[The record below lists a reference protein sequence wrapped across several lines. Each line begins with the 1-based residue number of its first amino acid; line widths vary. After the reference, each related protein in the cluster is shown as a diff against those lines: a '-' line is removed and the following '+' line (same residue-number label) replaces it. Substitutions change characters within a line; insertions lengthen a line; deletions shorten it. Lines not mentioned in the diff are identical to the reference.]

1 MRVRSVHSEVLVS
14 IIKTRIPHT
23 YFHSE
28 QAASY
33 AVELARAAQF
43 PSEKIDSIHT
53 SALLHDVGKLGV
65 SDEILNKTE
74 DLTAGE
80 FHQMQLHCIMGEE
93 ILTRFSMFAE
103 EAKGARY
110 HHERWDGEGYPDGLI
125 GEEIPLAAR
134 IIHLA
139 DSIDAMLQPRHY
151 KNAYPLDWVLGE
163 LYRCGGSQ
171 FDPEIVELA
180 LDWLRDDG
188 LVLRPVAQAA

>member
-1 MRVRSVHSEVLVS
+1 MKARNVHSEALVR
-14 IIKTRIPHT
+14 IIEKRIPHT
-23 YFHSE
+23 HFHSE
-28 QAASY
+28 QAAGY
-33 AVELARAAQF
+33 AVDLARAAKL
-43 PSEKIDSIHT
+43 PSERIDAVHT

-65 SDEILNKTE
+65 PDEILTKTE
-74 DLTAGE
+74 DLTAEE
-80 FHQMQLHCIMGEE
+80 FLQMQLHCIMGEE
-93 ILTRFSMFAE
+93 ILNRFSTFTE
-103 EAKGARY
+103 EAKVARY

-163 LYRCGGSQ
+163 IYRCGGSQ
-171 FDPEIVELA
+171 FDPNMVELA

-188 LVLRPVAQAA
+188 LSLRPVAQAA

>member
-1 MRVRSVHSEVLVS
+1 MKARNVHSEALVR
-14 IIKTRIPHT
+14 IIEKRIPHT
-23 YFHSE
+23 HFHSE
-28 QAASY
+28 QAAGY
-33 AVELARAAQF
+33 AVDLARAAKL
-43 PSEKIDSIHT
+43 PSERIDAVHT

-65 SDEILNKTE
+65 PDEILTKTE
-74 DLTAGE
+74 DLTAEE
-80 FHQMQLHCIMGEE
+80 FLQMQLHCIMGEE
-93 ILTRFSMFAE
+93 ILNRFSTFTE
-103 EAKGARY
+103 EAKVARY

-163 LYRCGGSQ
+163 IYRCGGSQ
-171 FDPEIVELA
+171 FDPDIVELA

-188 LVLRPVAQAA
+188 LSLRPVAQAA